1 MYQTQKAP
9 KISKA
14 PKTAEQ
20 KVFGWKRRIL
30 LTALLVS
37 MAFLLLEAFDR
48 AHTVAYHS
56 TFDILFWVF
65 WAVLEADAI
74 LRMIHIFKQEGAV
87 QYFKF
92 NKAEFLYIV
101 LSPIAQAVA
110 LAAPAA
116 SWLRWVIVFKMPSVL
131 RKYNDENVFQVI
143 AKSVALILI
152 AFFLVPMCN
161 VLAVAL
167 SAPGQIINVLPKN
180 IDLFSIKYALAD
192 KMFLTSFGSSLFIV
206 IVGTC
211 IFVFITTLAAYPLSK
226 PDLPFRR
233 GFMLFYMVTMFFS
246 GGMATEIVLVDALG
260 LMNSIW
266 ALIFP
271 NVISVYY
278 MFLIKSFYEGLP
290 VELEEAAKIDGAN
303 SVITFVRII
312 VPLSKPI
319 IATTASFVV
328 VNLWNNYM
336 SSVMYI
342 TSNKAIYPVQ
352 MYIRNFLAMDPMDIA
367 LDNPKLLSYWD
378 NIEMAYLFLAILPI
392 ICAYPVLFKFFKAGT
407 TAGAVKG

>member
-1 MYQTQKAP
+1 MLNKRIAP
-9 KISKA
+9 M
-14 PKTAEQ
+14 TAEQ
-20 KVFGWKRRIL
+20 KTFRVKRL
-30 LTALLVS
+30 VLLVS
-37 MAFLLLEAFDR
+37 LLVSLCFLLLEAFDR
-48 AHTVAYHS
+48 AHTVHLHKV
-56 TFDILFWVF
+56 FDILFWVF
-65 WAVLEADAI
+65 WAVLEADS
-74 LRMIHIFKQEGAV
+74 IFHLIGCIREEGFV
-87 QYFKF
+87 HYFKF
-92 NKAEFLYIV
+92 NKAELLYLIV
-101 LSPIAQAVA
+101 SPVAQLITLFVPA
-110 LAAPAA
+110 LTWP
-116 SWLRWVIVFKMPSVL
+116 RWVIIFKMPSVL
-131 RKYNDENVFQVI
+131 RNFNDEKVFQII
-143 AKSVALILI
+143 AKGIAIMLI

-161 VLAVAL
+161 VLAMAL

-180 IDLFSIKYALAD
+180 IDLFSLKYALAD

-233 GFMLFYMVTMFFS
+233 AFMIFYMVTMFFS

-266 ALIFP
+266 ALILP
-271 NVISVYY
+271 NVISIYY
-278 MFLIKSFYEGLP
+278 MFLIKSYYEGLP
-290 VELEEAAKIDGAN
+290 VELEEAAKIDGA
-303 SVITFVRII
+303 SSILIFVRII
-312 VPLSKPI
+312 VPLAQPI

-392 ICAYPVLFKFFKAGT
+392 ICAYPVLFKFFKGGA

>member
-1 MYQTQKAP
+1 MKVNTV
-9 KISKA
+9 SK
-14 PKTAEQ
+14 PRTREE
-20 KVFGWKRRIL
+20 KVFGWKRRLMLLSL
-30 LTALLVS
+30 LTSLV
-37 MAFLLLEAFDR
+37 FLFLEAVDR
-48 AHTVAYHS
+48 ANTVKYHAA
-56 TFDILFWVF
+56 FDVIFFAL
-65 WAVLEADAI
+65 WAVLEIDAVMH
-74 LRMIHIFKQEGAV
+74 LLSAVKKEGFN

-92 NKAEFLYIV
+92 NKAELLYIV
-101 LSPIAQAVA
+101 LSPIAQVVSLVSPA
-110 LAAPAA
+110 LKA
-116 SWLRWVIVFKMPSVL
+116 LRWVIVFKMPSVL

-143 AKSVALILI
+143 AKGVALLLI

-161 VLAVAL
+161 VLAMAL

-180 IDLFSIKYALAD
+180 MDMFSMKYALAD
-192 KMFLTSFGSSLFIV
+192 KMFLRSFGSSLFIV
-206 IVGTC
+206 LVGTS
-211 IFVFITTLAAYPLSK
+211 IFVVITTLAAYPLSK
-226 PDLPFRR
+226 PDIPGRKW
-233 GFMLFYMVTMFFS
+233 FMIFYMVTMFFN
-246 GGMATEIVLVDALG
+246 GGMATDIVLVDSLG
-260 LMNSIW
+260 LMNTIW
-266 ALIFP
+266 ALILP

-278 MFLIKSFYEGLP
+278 MFLIKSYYEGLP
-290 VELEEAAKIDGAN
+290 AELEEAAKIDGA
-303 SVITFVRII
+303 SSIGIFIRII

-342 TSNKAIYPVQ
+342 TSNKVIYPVQ

-392 ICAYPVLFKFFKAGT
+392 ICAYPILFKFFKGGA

>member
-1 MYQTQKAP
+1 MNMKTVSALKA
-9 KISKA
+9 KERKS
-14 PKTAEQ
+14 
-20 KVFGWKRRIL
+20 FDWKRVIL
-30 LTALLVS
+30 LAVLLVS
-37 MAFLLLEAFDR
+37 IVFLVLEAVDR
-48 AHTVAYHS
+48 AHTVAWHD
-56 TFDILFWVF
+56 TFDLLFWVL
-65 WAVLEADAI
+65 WAILEADAI
-74 LRMIHIFKQEGAV
+74 LHLVGAVKTEGFV

-92 NKAEFLYIV
+92 NKASLLYIV
-101 LSPIAQAVA
+101 LSPIAQLLTLVSPALAWTRWVIIFKMPAVLRRYDDEKVFQLLAKAVA
-110 LAAPAA
+110 LT
-116 SWLRWVIVFKMPSVL
+116 
-131 RKYNDENVFQVI
+131 
-143 AKSVALILI
+143 LI
-152 AFFLVPMCN
+152 AFFFVPMCN

-167 SAPGQIINVLPKN
+167 SAPGQIINVMPKN
-180 IDLFSIKYALAD
+180 IDLFSLKYALAD
-192 KMFLTSFGSSLFIV
+192 GMFLTSFGSSLFIV
-206 IVGTC
+206 LVGTC

-226 PDLPFRR
+226 PDLPYRR

-260 LMNSIW
+260 LMNTIW
-266 ALIFP
+266 ALILP

-290 VELEEAAKIDGAN
+290 VELEEAARIDGAS
-303 SVITFVRII
+303 SVTIFLKI
-312 VPLSKPI
+312 VLPLSKPI

-378 NIEMAYLFLAILPI
+378 NIEMAYLFLAIVPI
-392 ICAYPVLFKFFKAGT
+392 ICAYPILFKFFKGGA

>member
-1 MYQTQKAP
+1 MIKNTV
-9 KISKA
+9 ST
-14 PKTAEQ
+14 PKTKEE
-20 KVFGWKRRIL
+20 KVFGWKRRLMLLSL
-30 LTALLVS
+30 LTSIV
-37 MAFLLLEAFDR
+37 FLFLEAVDR
-48 AHTVAYHS
+48 ANTVAYHKA
-56 TFDILFWVF
+56 FDVIFFGL
-65 WAVLEADAI
+65 WAVLEADAVLHLI
-74 LRMIHIFKQEGAV
+74 GSIKKEGFA
-87 QYFKF
+87 QYLKF
-92 NKAEFLYIV
+92 NKAELLYIV
-101 LSPIAQAVA
+101 LSPIAQILSLINPAW
-110 LAAPAA
+110 AP
-116 SWLRWVIVFKMPSVL
+116 LRWVIIFKMPSVL

-143 AKSVALILI
+143 AKGVALLLV

-180 IDLFSIKYALAD
+180 IDLFAMQYAIKD
-192 KMFLTSFGSSLFIV
+192 KMFLSSFVNSLFIV
-206 IVGTC
+206 VAGTC
-211 IFVFITTLAAYPLSK
+211 IFVVITTLAAYPLSK
-226 PDLPFRR
+226 PDIPGRKW
-233 GFMLFYMVTMFFS
+233 FMIFYMITMFFN
-246 GGMATEIVLVDALG
+246 GGMATDIVLVDSLG
-260 LMNSIW
+260 LMNTIW
-266 ALIFP
+266 ALILP

-278 MFLIKSFYEGLP
+278 MFLIKSYYEGLP
-290 VELEEAAKIDGAN
+290 VELEEAAKIDGA
-303 SVITFVRII
+303 SSIGIFVRII

-336 SSVMYI
+336 SSVMFI

-392 ICAYPVLFKFFKAGT
+392 ICAYPILFKFFKGGA

>member
-1 MYQTQKAP
+1 MAKN
-9 KISKA
+9 KVSI
-14 PKTAEQ
+14 PKTAAE
-20 KVFGWKRRIL
+20 KAFGWKRMGL
-30 LTALLVS
+30 LAALLAS
-37 MAFLLLEAFDR
+37 LAFLILEAVDR
-48 AHTVAYHS
+48 AHTVHLHK
-56 TFDILFWVF
+56 TFDILFWVM
-65 WAVLEADAI
+65 WAVLEAN
-74 LRMIHIFKQEGAV
+74 AV
-87 QYFKF
+87 MHLVSLVKEKGFEEYWKF
-92 NKAEFLYIV
+92 NKAELIYIV
-101 LSPIAQAVA
+101 LSPIAQIISVAVPS
-110 LAAPAA
+110 LA
-116 SWLRWVIVFKMPSVL
+116 WVRWVILFGMPCVL
-131 RKYNDENVFQVI
+131 RMFNDEKVFQVFATI
-143 AKSVALILI
+143 VAVSLVL
-152 AFFLVPMCN
+152 FFVVPMCN

-180 IDLFSIKYALAD
+180 LDLFSIKYALKD
-192 KMFLTSFGSSLFIV
+192 NMFLTSFGSSLFIV

-211 IFVFITTLAAYPLSK
+211 IFVVITTLAAYPLSK
-226 PDLPFRR
+226 KDLPFRR
-233 GFMLFYMVTMFFS
+233 FFMLFYMITMFFN

-260 LMNSIW
+260 LMNTIW
-266 ALIFP
+266 ALILP
-271 NVISVYY
+271 NVISIYY
-278 MFLIKSFYEGLP
+278 MFLIKSYYEGLP
-290 VELEEAAKIDGAN
+290 YELEEAAKIDGA
-303 SVITFVRII
+303 STMTTFLRII

-392 ICAYPVLFKFFKAGT
+392 ICAYPVLFNFFKAGT

>member
-1 MYQTQKAP
+1 MSKNRVISAPAKAGGG
-9 KISKA
+9 A
-14 PKTAEQ
+14 
-20 KVFGWKRRIL
+20 FGWKRRL
-30 LTALLVS
+30 MLAALLVS
-37 MAFLLLEAFDR
+37 LALLILEAVDR
-48 AHTVAYHS
+48 AHTVSFHG
-56 TFDILFWVF
+56 TFDLILWGL
-65 WAVLEADAI
+65 WAVMEADA
-74 LRMIHIFKQEGAV
+74 LIHLV
-87 QYFKF
+87 QTVREKGFDGYLKF
-92 NKAEFLYIV
+92 NKAELLYIV
-101 LSPIAQAVA
+101 LSPIAQVCSLVSPA
-110 LAAPAA
+110 LA
-116 SWLRWVIVFKMPSVL
+116 WTRWAIIFKMPSVL
-131 RKYNDENVFQVI
+131 RKYNDEKVFQII
-143 AKSVALILI
+143 AKSVAVLLI

-180 IDLFSIKYALAD
+180 IDLYSIKYALAD
-192 KMFLTSFGSSLFIV
+192 NMFLTSFGSSLFIV
-206 IVGTC
+206 VVGTS
-211 IFVFITTLAAYPLSK
+211 IFVVITTLAAYPLSK

-233 GFMLFYMVTMFFS
+233 AFMIFYMVTMFFS
-246 GGMATEIVLVDALG
+246 GGMATDIVLVDALG
-260 LMNSIW
+260 LMNTIW
-266 ALIFP
+266 ALILP

-278 MFLIKSFYEGLP
+278 MFLIKGFYEGLP
-290 VELEEAAKIDGAN
+290 AELEEAAKIDGAT
-303 SVITFVRII
+303 SLGIFLKII
-312 VPLSKPI
+312 VPLAKPI

-392 ICAYPVLFKFFKAGT
+392 ICAYPILFKFFRHGT

>member
-1 MYQTQKAP
+1 MKKQT
-9 KISKA
+9 IKA
-14 PKTAEQ
+14 PKTAEE
-20 KVFGWKRRIL
+20 KVFGWKRRL
-30 LTALLVS
+30 LLLALLASLVILTLEAVDRANTVQFHGAFD
-37 MAFLLLEAFDR
+37 MAFWGL
-48 AHTVAYHS
+48 
-56 TFDILFWVF
+56 
-65 WAVLEADAI
+65 WAVLEATAVLNLI
-74 LRMIHIFKQEGAV
+74 GRVRKEGFAN
-87 QYFKF
+87 YIKF
-92 NKAEFLYIV
+92 NKAELLYIV
-101 LSPIAQAVA
+101 LSPIAQLMFAANPA
-110 LAAPAA
+110 LGWA
-116 SWLRWVIVFKMPSVL
+116 RWVVVL
-131 RKYNDENVFQVI
+131 RMSGVLRRYNDENVFQVI
-143 AKSVALILI
+143 AKMVAIALI

-180 IDLFSIKYALAD
+180 IDLFAMSYALAD

-206 IVGTC
+206 VVGTC

-226 PDLPFRR
+226 PDLPYRR
-233 GFMLFYMVTMFFS
+233 GFMLFYMITMFFS
-246 GGMATEIVLVDALG
+246 GGMATDIVLVDALG
-260 LMNSIW
+260 LMNTIW
-266 ALIFP
+266 ALILP

-278 MFLIKSFYEGLP
+278 MFLIKSYYEGLP
-290 VELEEAAKIDGAN
+290 VELEEAAKIDGA
-303 SVITFVRII
+303 STLTTFVRII
-312 VPLSKPI
+312 LPLAKPI

-392 ICAYPVLFKFFKAGT
+392 ICAYPILFKFFKSGA

>member
-1 MYQTQKAP
+1 MNKNT
-9 KISKA
+9 SSA
-14 PKTAEQ
+14 PKTRKT
-20 KVFGWKRRIL
+20 KVFGFKR
-30 LTALLVS
+30 ALLLAALLAAL
-37 MAFLLLEAFDR
+37 AFLILEAVDKV
-48 AHTVAYHS
+48 HTVAYHK
-56 TFDILFWVF
+56 TFDLLFWLF
-65 WAVLEADAI
+65 WAAFEA
-74 LRMIHIFKQEGAV
+74 EAV
-87 QYFKF
+87 IRLLGLVKEKSFNDYLKF
-92 NKAEFLYIV
+92 NKAELIYIV
-101 LSPIAQAVA
+101 LSPIAQV
-110 LAAPAA
+110 LSLLSPAMA
-116 SWLRWVIVFKMPSVL
+116 WLRWVIVFKMPAVL
-131 RKYNDENVFQVI
+131 RRFDDENVFQFI
-143 AKSVALILI
+143 AKTISLMLV

-161 VLAVAL
+161 VLAMAL

-180 IDLFSIKYALAD
+180 VDLFSIKYALAD

-206 IVGTC
+206 IAGTC

-260 LMNSIW
+260 LMNNIW
-266 ALIFP
+266 ALILP

-278 MFLIKSFYEGLP
+278 MFLIKSYYEGIP
-290 VELEEAAKIDGAN
+290 GELEEAAKIDGAN
-303 SVITFVRII
+303 SLLVFFRII
-312 VPLSKPI
+312 LPLAMPI
-319 IATTASFVV
+319 VATTASFVV

-392 ICAYPVLFKFFKAGT
+392 ICAYPILFKFFKRGT

>member
-1 MYQTQKAP
+1 MIKNTVFKPAAKAD
-9 KISKA
+9 KA
-14 PKTAEQ
+14 FA
-20 KVFGWKRRIL
+20 WKRRGLLLAL
-30 LTALLVS
+30 LTSIV
-37 MAFLLLEAFDR
+37 FLFLEAVDR
-48 AHTVAYHS
+48 ANTVQYHKA
-56 TFDILFWVF
+56 FDSIFFAL
-65 WAVLEADAI
+65 WAVLEADALSHLI
-74 LRMIHIFKQEGAV
+74 GSVKKEGFV
-87 QYFKF
+87 QYLKF
-92 NKAEFLYIV
+92 NKAELLYIA
-101 LSPIAQAVA
+101 LSPVAQVVSV
-110 LAAPAA
+110 LASAWAA
-116 SWLRWVIVFKMPSVL
+116 LRWVIIFKMPSVL

-143 AKSVALILI
+143 AKGVALLLI

-161 VLAVAL
+161 VLAMAL

-180 IDLFSIKYALAD
+180 IDLFSMKYALAD
-192 KMFLTSFGSSLFIV
+192 GMFLKSFGSSLFIV
-206 IVGTC
+206 LVGTT
-211 IFVFITTLAAYPLSK
+211 IFTIITTLAAYPLSK
-226 PDLPFRR
+226 PGLPGRKW
-233 GFMLFYMVTMFFS
+233 FMIFYMVTMFFN
-246 GGMATEIVLVDALG
+246 GGMATDIVLVDSLG
-260 LMNSIW
+260 LMNTIW
-266 ALIFP
+266 ALILP

-278 MFLIKSFYEGLP
+278 MFLIKSYYEGLP
-290 VELEEAAKIDGAN
+290 VELEEAAKIDGA
-303 SVITFVRII
+303 SSIGIFVRII

-392 ICAYPVLFKFFKAGT
+392 ICAYPILFKFFKGGA

>member
-1 MYQTQKAP
+1 MSMKMV
-9 KISKA
+9 SA
-14 PKTAEQ
+14 PKTKEE
-20 KVFGWKRRIL
+20 KIFGWKRRAL
-30 LTALLVS
+30 LATLLVS
-37 MAFLLLEAFDR
+37 LVFLILEAADR
-48 AHTVAYHS
+48 AHTVKYHKV
-56 TFDILFWVF
+56 FDILFF
-65 WAVLEADAI
+65 GLWAVLEADAL
-74 LRMIHIFKQEGAV
+74 LRLKKIVAEESFI

-92 NKAEFLYIV
+92 NKAELAYIV
-101 LSPIAQAVA
+101 LSPIAQVVSLIVPA
-110 LAAPAA
+110 LAP
-116 SWLRWVIVFKMPSVL
+116 LRWVIILKMPSIL
-131 RKYNDENVFQVI
+131 RKYNDENVFQVF
-143 AKSVALILI
+143 AKAVAILLI

-161 VLAVAL
+161 VLAKAL

-180 IDLFSIKYALAD
+180 VDLFSMKYALAD
-192 KMFLTSFGSSLFIV
+192 KMFLSSFLSSLFIV
-206 IVGTC
+206 LVGTT
-211 IFVFITTLAAYPLSK
+211 IFVIITTLAAYPLSK
-226 PDLPFRR
+226 PDIPGRKW
-233 GFMLFYMVTMFFS
+233 FMLFYMITMFFN
-246 GGMATEIVLVDALG
+246 GGMATDIVLVDSLG
-260 LMNSIW
+260 LMNTIW
-266 ALIFP
+266 ALILP

-278 MFLIKSFYEGLP
+278 MFLIKSYYEGLP
-290 VELEEAAKIDGAN
+290 VELEEAAKIDGA
-303 SVITFVRII
+303 SSIGTFIKII

-392 ICAYPVLFKFFKAGT
+392 ICAYPILFKFFKGGA

>member
-1 MYQTQKAP
+1 MRKNTV
-9 KISKA
+9 SK
-14 PKTAEQ
+14 PKTREE
-20 KVFGWKRRIL
+20 KVFGWKRRLMLLAL
-30 LTALLVS
+30 LTSLV
-37 MAFLLLEAFDR
+37 FLILEAVDR
-48 AHTVAYHS
+48 ANTVAYHN
-56 TFDILFWVF
+56 TFDVIFWGL

-74 LRMIHIFKQEGAV
+74 LHLLSAVKKEGFT
-87 QYFKF
+87 QYLKF
-92 NKAEFLYIV
+92 NKAELLYIV
-101 LSPIAQAVA
+101 LSPVAQV
-110 LAAPAA
+110 LSLINPAFKA
-116 SWLRWVIVFKMPSVL
+116 LRWVVLFKMPSVL
-131 RKYNDENVFQVI
+131 RKYNDEHVFQII
-143 AKSVALILI
+143 AKGVAVLLI

-161 VLAVAL
+161 VLAMAL

-180 IDLFSIKYALAD
+180 IDLFSMKYALAD
-192 KMFLTSFGSSLFIV
+192 KMFLKSFGSSLFIV
-206 IVGTC
+206 LVGTS
-211 IFVFITTLAAYPLSK
+211 IFVVITTLAAYPLSK
-226 PDLPFRR
+226 PDMPGRKW
-233 GFMLFYMVTMFFS
+233 FMIFYMITMFFN
-246 GGMATEIVLVDALG
+246 GGMATDIVLVDSLG
-260 LMNSIW
+260 LMNTIW
-266 ALIFP
+266 ALILP

-278 MFLIKSFYEGLP
+278 MFLIKSYYEGLP
-290 VELEEAAKIDGAN
+290 VELEEAAKIDGAT
-303 SVITFVRII
+303 SIGIFARII

-392 ICAYPVLFKFFKAGT
+392 ICAYPILFKFFKGGA

>member
-1 MYQTQKAP
+1 MINKKPAAPLTQ
-9 KISKA
+9 
-14 PKTAEQ
+14 EQ
-20 KVFGWKRRIL
+20 KTLRLIRLITL
-30 LTALLVS
+30 AALLVS
-37 MAFLLLEAFDR
+37 LGLLILEAADR
-48 AHTVAYHS
+48 AHTVHLHGV
-56 TFDILFWVF
+56 FNVIIWVL
-65 WAVLEADAI
+65 WAVLEADSIA
-74 LRMIHIFKQEGAV
+74 HIMSVTREEGFV
-87 QYFKF
+87 RYYKF
-92 NKAEFLYIV
+92 NKAELLYMIV
-101 LSPIAQAVA
+101 APVAQIV
-110 LAAPAA
+110 
-116 SWLRWVIVFKMPSVL
+116 SVIVPSLAWMRWIILLKMPSVL
-131 RKYNDENVFQVI
+131 RRFNDEKVFQVI
-143 AKSVALILI
+143 ASCIGIMLI
-152 AFFLVPMCN
+152 AFFVVPMCN
-161 VLAVAL
+161 VLAMAL

-180 IDLFSIKYALAD
+180 IDLYSIKYALSD
-192 KMFLTSFGSSLFIV
+192 KMFLTSFCSSLFIV
-206 IVGTC
+206 VCGTS

-226 PDLPFRR
+226 PDLPYRR
-233 GFMLFYMVTMFFS
+233 AFMLFYMITMFFS

-260 LMNSIW
+260 LMNTIW

-278 MFLIKSFYEGLP
+278 MFLIKGFYEGLP
-290 VELEEAAKIDGAN
+290 VELEEAAKIDGA
-303 SVITFVRII
+303 SSIRTFITII

-336 SSVMYI
+336 SSVMFI

-392 ICAYPVLFKFFKAGT
+392 ICAYPVLFKFFKGGA

>member
-1 MYQTQKAP
+1 MKKQT
-9 KISKA
+9 IKA
-14 PKTAEQ
+14 PKTAEE
-20 KVFGWKRRIL
+20 KVFGWKRRL
-30 LTALLVS
+30 LLLVLLAS
-37 MAFLLLEAFDR
+37 LVILTLEAVDRANTVQFHGAFDMAFWGL
-48 AHTVAYHS
+48 
-56 TFDILFWVF
+56 
-65 WAVLEADAI
+65 WAVLEATAALNLI
-74 LRMIHIFKQEGAV
+74 SRVRKEGFAN
-87 QYFKF
+87 YIKF
-92 NKAEFLYIV
+92 NKAELLYIV
-101 LSPIAQAVA
+101 LSPIAQLVFAANPA
-110 LAAPAA
+110 LG
-116 SWLRWVIVFKMPSVL
+116 WVRWVVVL
-131 RKYNDENVFQVI
+131 RMSGVLRRYNDENVFQVI
-143 AKSVALILI
+143 AKMVAIALI

-180 IDLFSIKYALAD
+180 IDLFAMSYALAD

-206 IVGTC
+206 VVGTC

-226 PDLPFRR
+226 PDLPYRR
-233 GFMLFYMVTMFFS
+233 GFMLFYMITMFFS
-246 GGMATEIVLVDALG
+246 GGMATDIVLVDALG
-260 LMNSIW
+260 LMNTIW
-266 ALIFP
+266 ALILP

-278 MFLIKSFYEGLP
+278 MFLIKSYYEGLP
-290 VELEEAAKIDGAN
+290 VELEEAAKIDGA
-303 SVITFVRII
+303 STLTTFVRII
-312 VPLSKPI
+312 LPLAKPI

-392 ICAYPVLFKFFKAGT
+392 ICAYPILFKFFKSGA

>member
-1 MYQTQKAP
+1 MKMHTV
-9 KISKA
+9 ST
-14 PKTAEQ
+14 PKTKEE
-20 KVFGWKRRIL
+20 KIFGWKRRVLLIAL
-30 LTALLVS
+30 LTSVV
-37 MAFLLLEAFDR
+37 FLFLEAIDR
-48 AHTVAYHS
+48 KQTVHLHK
-56 TFDILFWVF
+56 TFDVIFFGL
-65 WAVLEADAI
+65 WAVLEADAVLHLMNSI
-74 LRMIHIFKQEGAV
+74 KQEGFV

-92 NKAEFLYIV
+92 NKAEILYIV
-101 LSPIAQAVA
+101 LSPVAQVLSVIHPA
-110 LAAPAA
+110 LAA
-116 SWLRWVIVFKMPSVL
+116 LRWVIIFKMPNVL

-143 AKSVALILI
+143 AKGVALLLI

-161 VLAVAL
+161 VLAMAL

-180 IDLFSIKYALAD
+180 VDIFSMKYALSD
-192 KMFLTSFGSSLFIV
+192 KMFLRSFSSSLFIV
-206 IVGTC
+206 LAGTS
-211 IFVFITTLAAYPLSK
+211 IFVVITTLAAYPLSK
-226 PDLPFRR
+226 PDMPGRKW
-233 GFMLFYMVTMFFS
+233 FMIFYMITMFFN
-246 GGMATEIVLVDALG
+246 GGMATDIVLVDSLG
-260 LMNSIW
+260 LMNTIW
-266 ALIFP
+266 ALILP

-278 MFLIKSFYEGLP
+278 MFLIKSYYEGLP
-290 VELEEAAKIDGAN
+290 VELEEAAKIDGA
-303 SVITFVRII
+303 SSIGIFIRII

-342 TSNKAIYPVQ
+342 TSNKLIYPVQ

-392 ICAYPVLFKFFKAGT
+392 ICAYPILFKFFKGGA

>member
-1 MYQTQKAP
+1 MSMKRTP
-9 KISKA
+9 A
-14 PKTAEQ
+14 PKTSEQ
-20 KVFGWKRRIL
+20 KAFEWKRAIL
-30 LTALLVS
+30 LVILLIS
-37 MAFLLLEAFDR
+37 LCFLILEAIDR

-56 TFDILFWVF
+56 TFDMIFWGL
-65 WAVLEADAI
+65 WAILEADAI
-74 LRMIHIFKQEGAV
+74 LHLIGVVKEDGFV

-92 NKAEFLYIV
+92 NKAEILYIL
-101 LSPIAQAVA
+101 LSPVAQVISLAVPS
-110 LAAPAA
+110 AA
-116 SWLRWVIVFKMPSVL
+116 WLRWVLIFKMPNVL
-131 RKYNDENVFQVI
+131 RKYNDEKVFQII
-143 AKSVALILI
+143 AKGVALTLI
-152 AFFLVPMCN
+152 AFFFVPMCN

-192 KMFLTSFGSSLFIV
+192 RMFLTSFGSSLFIV
-206 IVGTC
+206 LFGTS

-260 LMNSIW
+260 LMNTIW
-266 ALIFP
+266 ALILP
-271 NVISVYY
+271 NVISIYY

-290 VELEEAAKIDGAN
+290 VELEEAARIDGAS
-303 SVITFVRII
+303 SVTTFLKII
-312 VPLSKPI
+312 LPLSKPI

-336 SSVMYI
+336 SSVMFI

-378 NIEMAYLFLAILPI
+378 NIEMAYLFLAIVPI
-392 ICAYPVLFKFFKAGT
+392 ICAYPILFKFFKGGA